1 MAGELRRLRE
11 TNELTREDVA
21 ERTGINEATL
31 YRIETA
37 RVRPQRRTL
46 MGMLD
51 LYGVVDPQRSE
62 ILALLRQADE
72 QSWLRPYH
80 ADLPDAYTTYISF
93 EAEAQSVRN
102 YESLFVPGLL
112 QSEGYAQAVI
122 QGVLPTATSK
132 QVDQRVQARMERQ
145 AVFDKE
151 DPLKLWAILDE
162 ASLRRAVGG
171 TKVMKDQLERLLQL
185 SEQSHVTL
193 QVIPFKA
200 GAHPGMPGSFVL
212 IDFPDP
218 ADPSLV
224 YIDSMGGDLFLE
236 AEVDVRRYEQSFDH
250 LRAMAL
256 SPGASANLVSDV
268 MQDIN

>member
-1 MAGELRRLRE
+1 
-11 TNELTREDVA
+11 
-21 ERTGINEATL
+21 
-31 YRIETA
+31 
-37 RVRPQRRTL
+37 
-46 MGMLD
+46 
-51 LYGVVDPQRSE
+51 
-62 ILALLRQADE
+62 
-72 QSWLRPYH
+72 
-80 ADLPDAYTTYISF
+80 
-93 EAEAQSVRN
+93 
-102 YESLFVPGLL
+102 
-112 QSEGYAQAVI
+112 
-122 QGVLPTATSK
+122 
-132 QVDQRVQARMERQ
+132 
-145 AVFDKE
+145 
-151 DPLKLWAILDE
+151 
-162 ASLRRAVGG
+162 
-171 TKVMKDQLERLLQL
+171 MKDQLERLLQL